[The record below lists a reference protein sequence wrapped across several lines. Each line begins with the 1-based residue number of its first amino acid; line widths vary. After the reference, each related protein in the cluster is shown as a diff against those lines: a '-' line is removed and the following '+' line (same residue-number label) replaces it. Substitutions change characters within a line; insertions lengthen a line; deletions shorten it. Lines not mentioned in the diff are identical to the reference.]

1 MAFLH
6 SLFRLLSL
14 ALLSLHILAAP
25 LIEFDGISSV
35 PINKRDT
42 SAYTPFT
49 STCPST
55 PLVRPATGISTGEA
69 NYIASRKH
77 VTDVA
82 LAKWLQSV
90 NPEFCT
96 LKVPGVGLA
105 SSGGGVKA
113 LLEGAGVIKAFDSRD
128 SNVGTSGLYQGLA
141 YHGGLS
147 GGSWLVSSLA
157 GNNWP
162 TVSSLQTSLWE
173 AAFKR
178 TVISPGTNATANNAL
193 IIKDIASKHDAGF
206 AVTLT
211 DPWGRLL
218 SYQLLDGTDG
228 GVANRMS
235 GLTGLSSFTSHSV
248 PYPILTAL
256 EVAPDQCIAGAGTP
270 QMEMHPYE
278 WGSWDSGIAAFTPTA
293 YLGTSVVD
301 GNPAV
306 SGKCV
311 QNYDNLGFLLG
322 TSSDLFSDLCIPNP
336 SVNSSN
342 IEIAFLEKYLK
353 GISTAVLS
361 DEFSIFPNPFYRF
374 KGSPLVSNQTELF
387 LVDGGVA
394 GQENPIWPFIQPAR
408 ADAISVLIVND
419 NSGDTVDNFPN
430 GTEIH
435 TTYVQA
441 QLQGLT
447 RMPAIPPVS
456 TFLSDGLNKHATF
469 FGCHDPH
476 VLTIV
481 YLPNVAYNFP
491 SNQSAYRLQYSVNET
506 AGMIENGVLIGT
518 QNGDAN
524 WPTCLGCA
532 IVKKTGDPLP
542 SACNACF
549 EKYCYN

>member
-6 SLFRLLSL
+6 SSFRLLSL

-25 LIEFDGISSV
+25 LVESDGVSSV
-35 PINKRDT
+35 PVHKRDA
-42 SAYTPFT
+42 SAYTPYT
-49 STCPST
+49 STCPNT
-55 PLVRPATGISTGEA
+55 PLVRPATGLSTGEA
-69 NYIASRKH
+69 NYIASREQ
-77 VTDVA
+77 VAGAA

-96 LKVPGVGLA
+96 VKVPGVGLA

-113 LLEGAGVIKAFDSRD
+113 LLEGAGVVKAFDSRD
-128 SNVGTSGLYQGLA
+128 STVGTSGLYQGLA

-162 TVSSLQTSLWE
+162 TVSSLQTGLWE

-178 TVISPGTNATANNAL
+178 TVAFPAGANSTAL
-193 IIKDIASKHDAGF
+193 IVKDIVSKHDAGF

-228 GVANRMS
+228 GVADRMS
-235 GLTGLSSFTSHSV
+235 GLTSLSSFTSHSV
-248 PYPILTAL
+248 PYPIITAL
-256 EVAPDQCIAGAGTP
+256 EVPPDQCIAGRGSP

-278 WGSWDSGIAAFTPTA
+278 WGSWDSGIAAFTQTA

-306 SGKCV
+306 SGKCI
-311 QNYDNLGFLLG
+311 QNFDNLGFLLG
-322 TSSDLFSDLCIPNP
+322 TSSDLFSDLCVQKP

-342 IEIAFLEKYLK
+342 LEISFLEKFLK
-353 GISTAVLS
+353 GVSTALQS
-361 DEFSIFPNPFYRF
+361 DEFSIYPNPFYRF

-387 LVDGGVA
+387 VVDGGIS

-408 ADAISVLIVND
+408 ANAISVLIVND

-435 TTYVQA
+435 ATYVQA

-456 TFLSDGLNKHATF
+456 TFLSKGLNKHATF
-469 FGCHDPH
+469 FGCDDPH
-476 VLTIV
+476 ALTIV

>member
-6 SLFRLLSL
+6 SLFQLLSL
-14 ALLSLHILAAP
+14 SLLSLHIHAAP
-25 LIEFDGISSV
+25 LIESDSVSSF
-35 PINKRDT
+35 PINKRDA

-55 PLVRPATGISTGEA
+55 PLVRPAIGLSTGEA
-69 NYIASRKH
+69 NYIASRKR
-77 VTDVA
+77 VADVA

-128 SNVGTSGLYQGLA
+128 STVGTSGLYQGLL

-162 TVSSLQTSLWE
+162 TVSSLQTGLWE
-173 AAFKR
+173 AAFRR
-178 TVISPGTNATANNAL
+178 TVISPGKNTTANNAL
-193 IIKDIASKHDAGF
+193 IIKDIVSKHDAGF
-206 AVTLT
+206 AVTIT

-228 GVANRMS
+228 GVADRMS
-235 GLTGLSSFTSHSV
+235 GLTNLSSFISHSV
-248 PYPILTAL
+248 PYPIITAL
-256 EVAPDQCIAGAGTP
+256 EVAPNQCTPGAGTP
-270 QMEMHPYE
+270 QVEMHPYE

-301 GNPAV
+301 GNPTV
-306 SGKCV
+306 SGKCI
-311 QNYDNLGFLLG
+311 QNFDNLGFLVG
-322 TSSDLFSDLCIPNP
+322 TSSDLFSDLCIRNP
-336 SVNSSN
+336 SINSSN
-342 IEIAFLEKYLK
+342 LEISFLEKFLK
-353 GISTAVLS
+353 GVSTAQLS
-361 DEFSIFPNPFYRF
+361 DEFSIYPNPFYRF

-394 GQENPIWPFIQPAR
+394 GQEIPIWPFIQPAR

-419 NSGDTVDNFPN
+419 NSGDTVDNFSN

-435 TTYVQA
+435 TTYLQA
-441 QLQGLT
+441 QSQGLT
-447 RMPAIPPVS
+447 RMPVIPPVS
-456 TFLSDGLNKHATF
+456 TFLSEGLNKQATF
-469 FGCHDPH
+469 FGCHDPN

-491 SNQSAYRLQYSVNET
+491 SNQSAFRLQYSANET
-506 AGMIENGVLIGT
+506 AGMIANGVLIGT

-532 IVKKTGDPLP
+532 IVKKTGDSLP
-542 SACNACF
+542 SACGACF